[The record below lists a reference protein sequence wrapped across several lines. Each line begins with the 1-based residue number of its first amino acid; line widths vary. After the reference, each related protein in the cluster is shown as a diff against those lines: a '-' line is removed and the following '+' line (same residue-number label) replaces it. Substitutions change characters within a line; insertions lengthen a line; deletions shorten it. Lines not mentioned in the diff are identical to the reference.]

1 MYAIFS
7 LVDSPDTARNNGATA
22 VLASVE
28 VNVGIICAC
37 LPVLRATLVRVADR
51 LSPHRP
57 SRSLVEAPIW
67 QDVSITEI
75 GKENTRRRENTKRS
89 IDCSTCASASTDAT
103 GGIMR
108 SVCIIQ
114 SRSTKP
120 LDELPLFIPT
130 SPAGYGQPSRKLSEV
145 WDGRAPG
152 VSSRITGHEIV

>member
-1 MYAIFS
+1 MHAIFS
-7 LVDSPDTARNNGATA
+7 LVDSSDTAHSNGAPA
-22 VLASVE
+22 VLASIE

-51 LSPHRP
+51 LSPHKP
-57 SRSLVEAPIW
+57 SGGLIETPDW
-67 QDVSITEI
+67 QDISIAEI
-75 GKENTRRRENTKRS
+75 EKEDTKPTENTRRS

-108 SVCIIQ
+108 SVCITQ
-114 SRSTKP
+114 STLPDEVP
-120 LDELPLFIPT
+120 LSYPT
-130 SPAGYGQPSRKLSEV
+130 SPAGYGQPSQKLSEV